1 MKIIDFR
8 TSGYFPGSIIFLGI
22 LLMGASIFI
31 FLKSWIAGVILLLT
45 SVTILTAHNRLRIDL
60 DGKVFLDYLWV
71 LGFKRGSSCSFESL
85 QYIFI
90 KKVIVSQKLNA
101 RVSTTTIRKEVY
113 KGYLK
118 FSEENKIFLAENEQK
133 ENLIVKLRIISE
145 KLHVDVVDY
154 SKEDR

>member
-8 TSGYFPGSIIFLGI
+8 TSGYFPGSIMFLGI
-22 LLMGASIFI
+22 LLLGAGIII
-31 FLKSWIAGVILLLT
+31 FLKSWIAGVILFLT
-45 SVTILTAHNRLRIDL
+45 GVTIFTTHNRLRIDL
-60 DGKVFLDYLWV
+60 ESKVFLDYLWV
-71 LGFKRGSSCSFESL
+71 LGFKRGTICPFESL

-90 KKVIVSQKLNA
+90 RKVMVSQKMNT

-133 ENLIVKLRIISE
+133 ERLVAKLRIISE
-145 KLHVDVVDY
+145 KLHVEVVDI
-154 SKEDR
+154 R